1 MSPIMFPQIRSNW
14 KLWRKPLIELKLKFD
29 IWWILKIKAQ
39 FKHRVGPLVVFDCN
53 LLIKFFLGFLHN
65 ILYWLLF
72 KVAYVLLKDP
82 FSKGY
87 LVNLSYSMRFKRK
100 TETRTL
106 GKSFRIISVFPD
118 RLITTP
124 CYLWYCH
131 VRPEVIVLSWGWRS
145 RRIRQSVFVLPGHPW
160 CSDSGLVVKDWRSHL
175 RPAWK
180 STVYIFTWSELG

>member
-1 MSPIMFPQIRSNW
+1 MFPQITSNW

-39 FKHRVGPLVVFDCN
+39 FKHRVGPLVFLDCN
-53 LLIKFFLGFLHN
+53 LLIKFWLDFLHN

-72 KVAYVLLKDP
+72 KVAHVLLKDP
-82 FSKGY
+82 LSKGY

-100 TETRTL
+100 QRPGPSGNLFGLYLFFLTDWLLPRVIYDIATCEQRSLSYL
-106 GKSFRIISVFPD
+106 G
-118 RLITTP
+118 
-124 CYLWYCH
+124 
-131 VRPEVIVLSWGWRS
+131 GWRS

-180 STVYIFTWSELG
+180 STFYIFT